1 MRTNNEYGETKR
13 PIILLGGGGHALVVA
28 DASNADG
35 VPVLGYADDD
45 PTIVLP
51 GVDRLG
57 SIDEVLADERFAV
70 NPLIL
75 AMGLSTGRTRLSFR
89 LSGRPGATVIHP
101 SAVVSDSARIEGGSF
116 VGPGA
121 IVNAQAIVGAHA
133 IVNSGAIVE
142 HECDV
147 GAGAHVC
154 PRAVMGGR
162 ARLGERVTLGTGAV
176 VLPGVSVG
184 DGAVVGASSLVNRD
198 VEAGETVV
206 GVPARALA
214 RGA

>member
-1 MRTNNEYGETKR
+1 MRTRHEQPETAR
-13 PIILLGGGGHALVVA
+13 PIILIGGGGHALVVA
-28 DASNADG
+28 DASRASR
-35 VPVLGYADDD
+35 VPVLGFADDE
-45 PTIVLP
+45 PSASVA

-57 SIDEVLADERFAV
+57 TIEDVLSDERFAV

-75 AMGLSTGRTRLSFR
+75 AMGLSTARTRLSVR
-89 LSGRPGATVIHP
+89 LSGRPPARVIHP
-101 SAVVSDSARIEGGSF
+101 SAIISDSARIGGGSF
-116 VGPGA
+116 IGPGA
-121 IVNAQAIVGAHA
+121 IVNAQAITGAHA

-142 HECDV
+142 HECVV
-147 GAGAHVC
+147 GDGAHVC

-162 ARLGERVTLGTGAV
+162 ARLGERATLGTGAV
-176 VLPGVSVG
+176 VLPGVSIG

-198 VEAGETVV
+198 VPSGETVA